1 MCVGGWHN
9 IEHICSI
16 EGAQPPFSCSPCG
29 NVGPELPD
37 FRYFFFNGNW
47 KSCFFS
53 PLPISKGRNK
63 QKYPAFKRL
72 TTQINL

>member
-1 MCVGGWHN
+1 MCGGGWHN

-37 FRYFFFNGNW
+37 FRYFFLMGTG
-47 KSCFFS
+47 SHAFS
-53 PLPISKGRNK
+53 LPCLYLRGEISRNTLPLKG
-63 QKYPAFKRL
+63 
-72 TTQINL
+72 